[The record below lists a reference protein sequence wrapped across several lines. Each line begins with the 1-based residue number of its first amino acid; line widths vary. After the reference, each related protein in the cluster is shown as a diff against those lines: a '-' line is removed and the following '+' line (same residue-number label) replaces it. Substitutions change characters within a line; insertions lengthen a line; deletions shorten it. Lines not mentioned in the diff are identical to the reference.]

1 MENTFNLT
9 IAVYLTDELKEC
21 LPIASDVSGNG
32 FEYHMRIVLNKFC
45 FDNKLINC
53 PAKSDDSD
61 EERFDCQNESE
72 TENYEDSDSEIEW
85 EDETEKKFKND
96 KANQDF
102 FGTIYEIQKRDQ
114 IIRGQND
121 IKRIIIEQSCLNVN
135 LRPFQM
141 QSVAW
146 MLERENFFKIRVIT
160 KDDLNM
166 NQYHNSIDQDNDAN
180 LHPLY

>member
-45 FDNKLINC
+45 FDIKLINC

-85 EDETEKKFKND
+85 EDETEKKIKND
-96 KANQDF
+96 
-102 FGTIYEIQKRDQ
+102 
-114 IIRGQND
+114 
-121 IKRIIIEQSCLNVN
+121 
-135 LRPFQM
+135 
-141 QSVAW
+141 
-146 MLERENFFKIRVIT
+146 
-160 KDDLNM
+160 
-166 NQYHNSIDQDNDAN
+166 
-180 LHPLY
+180 